1 VRKVLALSVPGLT
14 VPAQPAQPLE
24 QATAGDS
31 RVVAGEIIDEATQD
45 PSADAEAPVKKPA
58 AKKTTVAAAAN
69 GSEAPANAD

>member
-1 VRKVLALSVPGLT
+1 VPGLT